1 MAANPPGPNPSQ
13 KMNLNDARKRLLE
26 LLIRDS
32 FQYSETDVFKLASG
46 KMSPYYINCKKTT
59 YNAEAMNLIGEIL
72 FQKVF
77 PLDVDGIGGLTLGAD
92 PIALAVSMISFQKG
106 KPVNT
111 FVIRKKPKEHG
122 LKYSIEGNLE
132 GIKRVVIVE
141 DVITTGQSTIE
152 AVTKAKEAGLE
163 IVKVI
168 ALVDREEGG
177 KEEVLKLVSN
187 FEALFTKTEIFS
199 RYLALKSSAR

>member
-1 MAANPPGPNPSQ
+1 MAANLPGPNTSQ

-177 KEEVLKLVSN
+177 KEEVLKSVSN

-199 RYLALKSSAR
+199 HYLALKSSAR